1 MVDDV
6 KIVTFTYYD
15 GSTKVFRLDGSI
27 KGIKVDGN
35 RPIKATF
42 NFSKEDEKSC
52 SRIELENIYCGIIPS
67 LHPMLG
73 SVVYEGGSNVY
84 TK

>member
-1 MVDDV
+1 MVGDV
-6 KIVTFTYYD
+6 KIVTFTYQN
-15 GSTKVFRLDGSI
+15 GSIRVFRIGQSI

-73 SVVYEGGSNVY
+73 SVVYEGGFDE
-84 TK
+84 